1 MKKIIYSL
9 SVCFLLFNSSA
20 IAQLPGWTYKN
31 TITVQENSGVDLYD
45 YQLKLTFA
53 TDALI
58 SAGKMN
64 PDGSDIRIGKDASG
78 NTLLNYWLEGPINSP
93 NTVIWIKVDS
103 LLAGQSKN
111 LYLFY
116 GNNTALST
124 STINVFSGPSS
135 STDSV
140 ASGGAGGA
148 TNSQRGFRFSPN
160 EDVLVT
166 HFGKREPNGTTR
178 YVTLFDFTTNAIV
191 KQIQVSGPAAE
202 YSYDTIGSPIWLTQ
216 NTQYLL
222 ELYQGATD
230 GYYFGSSSQ
239 IGQALT
245 YYDMRYCNSCTQNT
259 FPTQVLGGYQYGYP
273 DLWYYTKQNIAQP
286 PTVNLVLCSVNP
298 VCQNA
303 TIYLDVTGNATLTAL
318 QIDNG
323 SSSSCAGIAT
333 ITVSPSI
340 FTCSN
345 AGINTVTLV
354 VTDSIGNIDSCTS
367 TVTVLDTTKPFIS
380 CNPPSAALYDNGPFI
395 SGTGDGFG
403 GANTSAVIPPISTL
417 GFGHQLANN
426 NRVEDDFT
434 ITNPSGWNIDSI
446 SFYAYQTGSGTT
458 STMNN
463 VNLQI
468 WNGPPNG
475 GGSVVWGNTTTNLL
489 VSSVFTGVYR
499 VTSTTLTNNQRPIM
513 KNTVSLGGVN
523 LAPGTYWLDWQTGGT
538 LASGPWA
545 IPITIV
551 GQNNTGNGLQSI
563 NGSIANAIDAGSGAQ
578 QGFPFKI
585 FGSNFISSGLNDT
598 IYNNTGVC
606 EGTIALPVPLT
617 SDNCSGIASLTNNF
631 NNTGNASGNY
641 PVGTTTVLWTVT
653 DANSN
658 TNTCQQIVT
667 VIDTTKPTAVCASP
681 SVYLDASGNATI
693 TVAQVNGGSFDNC
706 GVLSTSIS
714 TSNFTCANIGAN
726 AVTLVVTD
734 SSGNVDSCVATIT
747 VLDTIFPSLTCPSNI
762 TVSNDFGICGAVVNF
777 SVSGTDNCSGVI
789 VVSSVASGSTFPIG
803 TTTVN
808 DTATDASGNVS
819 VCSFTVTVNDT
830 TKPTL
835 VCPANIT
842 VSNDLDSCG
851 AIVNFSVTASDSC
864 GIASVVSSY
873 PSGFKFPVG
882 TTTVYDTAID
892 IHGNTSTCSFTV
904 TVNDTTKPTL
914 VCPANITV
922 SNDLDSCGAIVNFSV
937 TASDNCGIAS
947 AVSSYPSGFK
957 FPVGTTTVYDTAIDI
972 HGNTSTCSFTVTV
985 NDTTKPTQVCPANI
999 TVSNDLDSCGAI
1011 VNFSIT
1017 ASDNCGIASAVSSY
1031 PSGFTFPVGTTT
1043 VYDTAIDI
1051 HGNTSTCS
1059 FTITVN
1065 DTTKPTLVCPAN
1077 ITVSNDSGIC
1087 GAVINFSITASD
1099 NCGIASAVSS
1109 YPSGFTFPVGTTT
1122 VYDTAIDIHGNT
1134 STCSFTVTVNDTTKP
1149 TLVCPANITVS
1160 NDSGICGAV
1169 INFSITASDNCGIAS
1184 AVSSY
1189 PSGFTFP
1196 VGTTTVYDTAIDIH
1210 GNTSTCSFTVTVNDT
1225 TKPTVIC
1232 KNITTNLDSTGNLV
1246 VSPSQIDNSSFDNC
1260 SIKTYILTPNKFNC
1274 SNIGAN
1280 SVTLTVIDSSGNF
1293 ASCVA
1298 SVTILP
1304 SIVVDSVVLSNY
1316 NGVNVSCFGGN
1327 DGTATAYVTAL
1338 YPSFYSWSNG
1348 DVTAVADSL
1357 SAQTYTVTITSGGCI
1372 DSSTVSLNQPS
1383 TPVSAI
1389 ANVISNYNN
1398 AEISCYGASDGAIKS
1413 QAFGG
1418 LGGYTY
1424 SWNTNPVQVSSTA
1437 SGLPDGAYVVIAT
1450 DINGCSASATDTLNQ
1465 PDSILIVPTVS
1476 NYNGFG
1482 VRCFGSNDGI
1492 ISLAVTGGTGTYTY
1506 TWPTSSG
1513 VGNVSINNA
1522 LTAGI
1527 YAISVTDINGCIK
1540 SKSPELTSPTQLATS
1555 LTSTQV
1561 SCFGSNNGQA
1571 IVVVNGGAPTYTY
1584 SWNSTPTQTDD
1595 TATALSPGNYNVTVQ
1610 DANGCATISSVSIS
1624 QPSKLGVS
1632 ATGEGVTC
1640 TNGNDG
1646 KATAVATGATPP
1658 YVFNWNSSPVQTT
1671 ANATQLS
1678 PGTYQVIVKDGN
1690 GCTDSTQVIISVKY
1704 PTVPTATLSG
1714 GGTACAGSPL
1724 PNVAINFTGF
1734 GPYNF
1739 TLNNGSIQQSFSGVT
1754 QNPLLLSNL
1763 AIGTYTLTNY
1773 SDAHCP
1779 GTISG
1784 SASIVVNPNPQGVI
1798 SGGGFVCNGDKLPSI
1813 DIALTGTPNFQI
1825 TYGRPNASDTTVLGI
1840 STLSYTIAP
1849 LVEGFYT
1856 VRTITDGNGCTVS
1869 NLNASLEVG
1878 FHLPPIVD
1886 AGPSQT
1892 IDKGFSAKL
1901 AAEVITANGGA
1912 VQYLWSPDSTLSNP
1926 IVAQPFAS
1934 PFSTTLYTLVAT
1946 DKNGCSAS
1954 DTVTVT
1960 VSNTVNVDVINVF
1973 TPDGDGVNEFF
1984 VIRNLAAYK
1993 NLDLTVV
2000 NRWGNIIYQNDNY
2013 QNDWDG
2019 TWKGKPSDDG
2029 TYYYVIKEPNSGKTI
2044 KGPITILRTK

>member
-124 STINVFSGPSS
+124 STINVFNGPNS

-842 VSNDLDSCG
+842 VSND
-851 AIVNFSVTASDSC
+851 
-864 GIASVVSSY
+864 
-873 PSGFKFPVG
+873 
-882 TTTVYDTAID
+882 
-892 IHGNTSTCSFTV
+892 
-904 TVNDTTKPTL
+904 
-914 VCPANITV
+914 
-922 SNDLDSCGAIVNFSV
+922 
-937 TASDNCGIAS
+937 
-947 AVSSYPSGFK
+947 
-957 FPVGTTTVYDTAIDI
+957 
-972 HGNTSTCSFTVTV
+972 
-985 NDTTKPTQVCPANI
+985 
-999 TVSNDLDSCGAI
+999 
-1011 VNFSIT
+1011 
-1017 ASDNCGIASAVSSY
+1017 
-1031 PSGFTFPVGTTT
+1031 
-1043 VYDTAIDI
+1043 
-1051 HGNTSTCS
+1051 
-1059 FTITVN
+1059 
-1065 DTTKPTLVCPAN
+1065 
-1077 ITVSNDSGIC
+1077 SGIC

-1134 STCSFTVTVNDTTKP
+1134 STCSFT
-1149 TLVCPANITVS
+1149 I
-1160 NDSGICGAV
+1160 
-1169 INFSITASDNCGIAS
+1169 
-1184 AVSSY
+1184 
-1189 PSGFTFP
+1189 
-1196 VGTTTVYDTAIDIH
+1196 
-1210 GNTSTCSFTVTVNDT
+1210 TVNDT

-1348 DVTAVADSL
+1348 DVTALADSL

-1714 GGTACAGSPL
+1714 GGTVCAGSPL

-1901 AAEVITANGGA
+1901 TAEVITANGGA